1 MNARYYVPVTGQ
13 FVSPDTL
20 VPDATNLFDYNRY

>member
-1 MNARYYVPVTGQ
+1 MNARYYDPVTGQ

-20 VPDATNLFDYNRY
+20 APDATNLFDYNRY